1 MDYDSIKEII
11 KLRNLIDERI
21 MFSPEHLYQ
30 LKSEIKD
37 LKVEIS
43 NLTKTIIIVGS
54 IFGTIQILLFFYF
67 VNNKFPI
74 FTFN

>member
-11 KLRNLIDERI
+11 KIRNLIDERI

-30 LKSEIKD
+30 LNSEIKD

-54 IFGTIQILLFFYF
+54 IFATIQILLFFYF

-74 FTFN
+74 FNFK